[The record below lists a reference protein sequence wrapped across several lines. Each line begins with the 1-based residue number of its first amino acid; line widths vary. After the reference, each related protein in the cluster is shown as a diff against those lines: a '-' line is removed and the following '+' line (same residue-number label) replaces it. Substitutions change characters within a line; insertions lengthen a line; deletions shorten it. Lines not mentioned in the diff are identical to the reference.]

1 VLNCSRGDGIRNCP
15 QCFKKLWER
24 KNEWRMSLSRH
35 RGIQCVVVFVA
46 HKSAVIEIDCYRVL
60 RELSDYLEAD
70 LPPQLRLEI
79 ETHLRECDHCTA
91 VYDGMRNVVRLL
103 GDEKAIE
110 LPEGFSERLYKR
122 IVSDA

>member
-1 VLNCSRGDGIRNCP
+1 MSHKPRVKKVDCS
-15 QCFKKLWER
+15 Q
-24 KNEWRMSLSRH
+24 
-35 RGIQCVVVFVA
+35 VF
-46 HKSAVIEIDCYRVL
+46 

-70 LPPQLRLEI
+70 LSPQLRLQI
-79 ETHLRECDHCTA
+79 ERHLKECDHCTV

-103 GDEKAIE
+103 GNEKVIE

>member
-1 VLNCSRGDGIRNCP
+1 
-15 QCFKKLWER
+15 
-24 KNEWRMSLSRH
+24 
-35 RGIQCVVVFVA
+35 VVFVP
-46 HKSAVIEIDCYRVL
+46 HKPRVKKIDCWQVL

-70 LPPQLRLEI
+70 LSPQLRLQI
-79 ETHLRECDHCTA
+79 ERHLKECDHCTA

-103 GDEKAIE
+103 GNEKVIE